1 MELKEI
7 VTIDYSADDTMLYNE
22 GWEWVQRAENF
33 VNLFELSFAEQLK
46 DCEREDVGAVMI
58 YRRNGQNAYWFDYEN
73 MWGGRY
79 EKA

>member
-33 VNLFELSFAEQLK
+33 LNLFELSFAEQLK

-58 YRRNGQNAYWFDYEN
+58 YRRAGELAYWFDYEN

-79 EKA
+79 E

>member
-33 VNLFELSFAEQLK
+33 LNLFELSLAEQLK
-46 DCEREDVGAVMI
+46 DCTREDVGAVMI
-58 YRRNGQNAYWFDYEN
+58 YRRNGQAAYWFDYEN

-79 EKA
+79 E